1 MNDDRYR
8 NPWYV
13 IAILGACCAGS
24 VSALAQRSPTE
35 AQSASVACPDNDT
48 GLKLPAG
55 FCATIFADGIGHA
68 RHLVVAANGVVY
80 VNTWSGRYYGND
92 TPHAGGFLVALQD
105 TNGSGKADVIRRF
118 GETVQSGGAGG
129 TGIGIYKGSLYAEL
143 NDKILEYTLSRGSV
157 VPSAKPLIV
166 VSGLP
171 LSGDHPM
178 HPFAIDTQGGL
189 FI

>member
-1 MNDDRYR
+1 MTDARYR
-8 NPWYV
+8 NPWFV
-13 IAILGACCAGS
+13 IAMLSASSAGS
-24 VSALAQRSPTE
+24 VSALAQNAPTE
-35 AQSASVACPDNDT
+35 PQSASAACPENDT
-48 GLKLPAG
+48 GLKLPVG

-80 VNTWSGRYYGND
+80 VNTWSGRYFGND

-105 TNGSGKADVIRRF
+105 TTGSGKADINQRF
-118 GETVQSGGAGG
+118 GESVQSGGAGG

-178 HPFAIDTQGGL
+178 
-189 FI
+189 